1 MSLTSHLKDPN
12 SPVTRFLKERF
23 PNTRKAPFLRNARE
37 SLSNSVTTQPV
48 PPFSQGVYATIGTAI
63 DYRLRYYFDIT
74 HPTELAAFT
83 AYETPSPTLHRD
95 FMSDLEFAIPNLNPK
110 QRRLD
115 EAGENLLNRYCYVLA
130 LYDQFKRVAAT
141 HLQNSPLNT
150 ESPETIDDLLKIPD
164 QAWIK
169 DMRELS
175 WLFHDRYNRLTN
187 RPHILNPTFDG
198 SIDVGGADADIIIDD
213 TLIEIKSSIKP
224 TIDGYYIQELIG
236 YTLLDYSDRY
246 QIRNIGIYMVRQGI
260 LLQWELKECLA
271 HLSNYLHYDL
281 GQLRSQF
288 QEMLASQVAT
298 K

>member
-12 SPVTRFLKERF
+12 SPVPRFLRERF
-23 PNTRKAPFLRNARE
+23 PNTRKAPFLRKARE
-37 SLSNSVTTQPV
+37 SLANAVTIQPV
-48 PPFSQGVYATIGTAI
+48 PSFSQSDYATIGTAI

-74 HPTELAAFT
+74 PPMALAAFT
-83 AYETPSPTLHRD
+83 AHETPSPTLHRD
-95 FMSDLEFAIPNLNPK
+95 FMSDLEFSIPSLDPQ
-110 QRRLD
+110 QRRL
-115 EAGENLLNRYCYVLA
+115 EAAAEDLLNRYCYVLA
-130 LYDQFKRVAAT
+130 LYDQFKRVAAM

-150 ESPETIDDLLKIPD
+150 ENPETVADLLKIPD
-164 QAWIK
+164 QAWIN

-175 WLFHDRYNRLTN
+175 WLFHDRYNHLTN

-198 SIDVGGADADIIIDD
+198 SIEVGGADADIIIDD
-213 TLIEIKSSIKP
+213 TLVEIKSSIKP

-236 YTLLDYSDRY
+236 YALLDYSDRY
-246 QIRNIGIYMVRQGI
+246 QIHNIGIYMVRQGI

-288 QEMLASQVAT
+288 REMLAKRAVT